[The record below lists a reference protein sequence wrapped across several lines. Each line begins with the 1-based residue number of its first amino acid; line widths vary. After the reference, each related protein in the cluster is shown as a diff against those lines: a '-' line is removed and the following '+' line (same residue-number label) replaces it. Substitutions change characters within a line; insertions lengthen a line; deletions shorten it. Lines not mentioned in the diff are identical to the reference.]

1 MRVTFVGGARTVT
14 GSSFLI
20 STDLA
25 NVLVDSG
32 MFQGRRELTRRN
44 QLEYIYDPS
53 EIDAVI
59 LTHAH
64 IDHSGLI
71 PKLVKAGFR
80 GKIFS
85 TKATADLC
93 ELMLLDSAHIQE
105 MESRWR
111 SNKNLRRGLNEVPP
125 LYTIDDAT
133 RSLKHFKRVFYD
145 QEFEAAT
152 GIRAVFRDAGHI
164 IGSSMVE
171 LFVEDEGKET
181 KLVFSGD
188 VGVPDQPIIRD
199 PSTIT
204 GADFLFI
211 ESTYGNRLHKSLE
224 ESKEELKEAILTT
237 VERGGKVIIPSFAV
251 GRTQELIFYL
261 AEFYREGYLKDVPI
275 FVDSP
280 MATSATEI
288 IRDNPQ
294 CFDKETHALLSSGE
308 TPLNIPTLT
317 FTRTTRESIA
327 INQMVGG
334 AIVISASGMCDAGRI
349 KHHLRHNLWRPE
361 ASVIFVGFQAEG
373 TLGRMIVTGA
383 DEVRIMGDEVKVNA
397 RIHSIGGFSA
407 HADRNGLLDWA
418 SHFRGDSPTVFVV
431 HGEERASLAFAR
443 ALESELSLTSY
454 VPHWGETV
462 ELKANSDF
470 HTLSITEAGDMVELK
485 GSRVLKDLHYIKK
498 RIDEIEAEGIPAK
511 EEAAYYK
518 IKKIKDLLREL
529 EEE

>member
-1 MRVTFVGGARTVT
+1 MRITFIGGARTVT

-20 STDLA
+20 STDMA
-25 NVLVDSG
+25 NILVDSG
-32 MFQGRRELTRRN
+32 MFQGRRELTKRN

-105 MESRWR
+105 MDSRWR
-111 SNKNLRRGLNEVPP
+111 SKRNFRKGLGEVLP
-125 LYTIDDAT
+125 LYTTGDAT
-133 RSLKHFKRVFYD
+133 RSLKQFKRLFYD
-145 QEFEAAT
+145 QKFEAAQ
-152 GIRAVFRDAGHI
+152 GIEAVFRDAGHI
-164 IGSSMVE
+164 IGSSIVE
-171 LFVEDEGKET
+171 LLVKDEGKET

-188 VGVPDQPIIRD
+188 VGVADQPIIRD

-204 GADFLFI
+204 DADFLFI
-211 ESTYGNRLHKSLE
+211 ESTYGNRLHRNID
-224 ESKEELKEAILTT
+224 ESKEELKEAILST
-237 VERGGKVIIPSFAV
+237 VEGGGKVIIPSFAV

-261 AEFYREGYLKDVPI
+261 AELYRDGFLKDVPV

-308 TPLNIPTLT
+308 TPLNLPTLR
-317 FTRTTRESIA
+317 FTRTTKESIA
-327 INQMVGG
+327 INQLAGG
-334 AIVISASGMCDAGRI
+334 AIIISASGMCTAGRI

-361 ASVIFVGFQAEG
+361 ATIIFVGFQAEG
-373 TLGRMIVTGA
+373 TLGRLIVSGA
-383 DEVRIMGDEVKVNA
+383 EEVKIMGEEIQVNA
-397 RIHSIGGFSA
+397 RIFSIGGFSA
-407 HADRNGLLDWA
+407 HADRNGLLNWA
-418 SHFRGDSPTVFVV
+418 SHFRGSSPTVFVI
-431 HGEERASLAFAR
+431 HGEEKVSLSFAR
-443 ALESELSLTSY
+443 ALKSELAFDAY
-454 VPHWGETV
+454 VPHWGETIK
-462 ELKANSDF
+462 LKENKEF
-470 HTLSITEAGDMVELK
+470 QTLSITETGEMVELK
-485 GSRVLKDLHYIKK
+485 GSRLLKDLSYIKSKISKIEAAGTQDEDKLVYEKIK
-498 RIDEIEAEGIPAK
+498 RI
-511 EEAAYYK
+511 
-518 IKKIKDLLREL
+518 KKLLMEL
-529 EEE
+529 ED